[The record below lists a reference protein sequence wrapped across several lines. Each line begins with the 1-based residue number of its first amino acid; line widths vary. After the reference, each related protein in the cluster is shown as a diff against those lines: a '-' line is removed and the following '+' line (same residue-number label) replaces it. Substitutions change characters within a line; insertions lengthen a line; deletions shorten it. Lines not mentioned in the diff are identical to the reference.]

1 MVRVG
6 WFPAWIHPVKFGR
19 PAWLAEADEICG
31 VGDMVLLA
39 VRLSDDGMGDYWDDV
54 DSIVRNQLTAQQV
67 IDVDLMRGASG
78 SGPEYDELQ
87 KRFRGGF
94 GLGGI
99 TTISENGQ
107 IAGCC
112 TGNGS
117 QALYY
122 AWDGITRF
130 HNKVATVNLF
140 LNRASSWM
148 DIDSYLPYE
157 GKVVL
162 HNKLAGTA
170 MVRVP
175 SWVDR
180 NTISIAVNGKE
191 VKAASAG
198 RYLVL
203 ENLAPKDL
211 IVLTFPIEKTV
222 EKDTMAGTVYTVTF
236 RGSDVVDISSQSQRT
251 A

>member
-1 MVRVG
+1 
-6 WFPAWIHPVKFGR
+6 
-19 PAWLAEADEICG
+19 
-31 VGDMVLLA
+31 
-39 VRLSDDGMGDYWDDV
+39 
-54 DSIVRNQLTAQQV
+54 
-67 IDVDLMRGASG
+67 
-78 SGPEYDELQ
+78 
-87 KRFRGGF
+87 
-94 GLGGI
+94 
-99 TTISENGQ
+99 
-107 IAGCC
+107 
-112 TGNGS
+112 
-117 QALYY
+117 
-122 AWDGITRF
+122 
-130 HNKVATVNLF
+130 
-140 LNRASSWM
+140 M

-175 SWVDR
+175 SWVDQ

-236 RGSDVVDISSQSQRT
+236 RGSDVVDISPRAKGPHSYPLYLRDAFNSGKAPIVTRT
-251 A
+251 RYVSDSLIPLGAY